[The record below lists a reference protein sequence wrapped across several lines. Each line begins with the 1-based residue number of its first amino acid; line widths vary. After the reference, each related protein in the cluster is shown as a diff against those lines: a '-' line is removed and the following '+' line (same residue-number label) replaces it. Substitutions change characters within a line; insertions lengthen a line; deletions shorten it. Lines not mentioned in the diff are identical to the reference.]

1 MCTLPSLSA
10 CVVVCI
16 VVAVVIDVKC
26 IDYVLLVADADCFL
40 LLDMTVVEHLLLTR
54 GIWSQVLTALT
65 VSLAAQTIKNAGCL
79 FFVGGLAVC
88 SWGEKRKHVLCL
100 FFLPGLA
107 ACSWADKI
115 KNVAACCCATPPF
128 FLGLCWVCVEKGS
141 GSVLQNE
148 HVQQKLGIVPGVI

>member
-16 VVAVVIDVKC
+16 VVAVVIDVKY

-79 FFVGGLAVC
+79 FFVGLLSAAGEKKESMFFASFFSPVLLPAAGPTKSRMLLLAAAPLPLFSLAFVGSVSRKDQAVC
-88 SWGEKRKHVLCL
+88 FRTNM
-100 FFLPGLA
+100 
-107 ACSWADKI
+107 CS
-115 KNVAACCCATPPF
+115 KN
-128 FLGLCWVCVEKGS
+128 
-141 GSVLQNE
+141 
-148 HVQQKLGIVPGVI
+148 